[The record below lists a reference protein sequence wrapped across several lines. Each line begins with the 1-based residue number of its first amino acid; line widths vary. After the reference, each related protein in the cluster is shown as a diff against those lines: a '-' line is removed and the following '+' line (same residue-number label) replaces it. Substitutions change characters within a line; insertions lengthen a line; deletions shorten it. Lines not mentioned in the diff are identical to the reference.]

1 MSLRMISN
9 SKRDPILDHQT
20 EKSVTKIYTN
30 QSYILKTLLIEEVVT
45 KLFVLVTFHRLN
57 FRKRKIIFEDK
68 TLSQKNRYR
77 VKIMISLL
85 SPSYLHFSYVC

>member
-30 QSYILKTLLIEEVVT
+30 QSCILKTLLIEEVVT
-45 KLFVLVTFHRLN
+45 ELFVLVTFQRLN

-77 VKIMISLL
+77 VKLMISLL